1 MDEPVEE
8 GIGEGRVA
16 DDVMP
21 GVDGQLAG
29 DDGGGAAV
37 SVLEDLEQV
46 AAFVRGEGGEAQSSR
61 ISRSARAMAL
71 RVRA

>member
-1 MDEPVEE
+1 MGIVDEPVED
-8 GIGEGRVA
+8 GIGEGGAA
-16 DDVMP
+16 DDVVP

-46 AAFVRGEGGEAQSSR
+46 AAFVRGEGGEAPIVQE
-61 ISRSARAMAL
+61 
-71 RVRA
+71 